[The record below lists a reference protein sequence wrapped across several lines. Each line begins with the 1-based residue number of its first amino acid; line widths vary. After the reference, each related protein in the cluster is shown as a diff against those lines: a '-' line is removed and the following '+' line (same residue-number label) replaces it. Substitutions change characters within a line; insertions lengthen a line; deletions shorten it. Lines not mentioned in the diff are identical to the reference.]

1 VVQTLGLLVCRTPF
15 LKACRRRYGEVV
27 ALRTLFGPPFVVV
40 FDREIVGEVLR
51 TPARRARAGAANA
64 AAEPLHG
71 TSSLLLL
78 DGDEHLRQR
87 RLLLPAFHGERMR
100 AYEAVIRGA
109 ADRVI
114 DGWPVGE
121 PFSLMPSMHSL
132 TLDVIMRAVFG
143 VGDDA
148 HGSELERGVRAMLSA
163 SGGRSFERHRRRV
176 DELVHGEI
184 ARRRG
189 AADLGERTD
198 VLSTLLGAGRED
210 DGRAMTDAELH
221 DELITLLVAGHETTA
236 SALTWA
242 FELILR
248 DRAVLERLRRSLAVG
263 DHDYLDAVIKEA
275 LRLRPVV
282 TGLGRLVSERPL
294 RVGAYDVRPGVEVTP
309 AIDSIHASPA
319 NYARPKT
326 FLPERFLTQ
335 GASTAARLGYASH
348 GSGPAADAW
357 LPFGGG
363 TRRCIGASFASFEM
377 RIVIARVL
385 ERTQL
390 RPLGS
395 RPERGVRRRVTPPT
409 RPALARALRR
419 GRRSLPRRGARVIQT
434 APPRSNRK

>member
-1 VVQTLGLLVCRTPF
+1 VQTLGLLVCRTPF
-15 LKACRRRYGEVV
+15 LNACRRRYGEVV
-27 ALRTLFGPPFVVV
+27 SLRTLFGPPFVAV
-40 FDREIVGEVLR
+40 FDREIVAEVLR
-51 TPARRARAGAANA
+51 SPPRRARAGAANA

-121 PFSLMPSMHSL
+121 PFPLMPSMHSL

-143 VGDDA
+143 VGDN
-148 HGSELERGVRAMLSA
+148 GTGGELERGVRAMLST

-189 AADLGERTD
+189 APDLGERTD
-198 VLSTLLGAGRED
+198 VLSLLLRAGRGDAGRE
-210 DGRAMTDAELH
+210 MTDAELH

-248 DRAVLERLRRSLAVG
+248 DRAVLERLRRSLAA
-263 DHDYLDAVIKEA
+263 DEQDYLEMVIKET

-294 RVGAYDVRPGVEVTP
+294 RVGAYEVAPGIEVTP
-309 AIDSIHASPA
+309 VIDSIHADAA
-319 NYARPKT
+319 NFTRPKA
-326 FLPERFLTQ
+326 FVPGRFLN
-335 GASTAARLGYASH
+335 GAAGT
-348 GSGPAADAW
+348 DAW

-390 RPLGS
+390 RPLGI

-409 RPALARALRR
+409 RPAFARALRR
-419 GRRSLPRRGARVIQT
+419 GRRSLPWRGARVIQT